1 MRRQFQSLGR
11 SKGLFLPV
19 RRCVRL
25 GFLFSFSLAGKKNS
39 HLHRQRH
46 SSTLNI
52 VLWSIS
58 DPAGQKRE
66 GSSLDMMVL
75 LASSTLKRRIP
86 QAGEDAPLPA
96 RKSMRRRVNER
107 LDSSL

>member
-1 MRRQFQSLGR
+1 MRRQFQRLGR

-46 SSTLNI
+46 SSTLRI
-52 VLWSIS
+52 VLWSIL

-66 GSSLDMMVL
+66 GSSLYMMVL

-86 QAGEDAPLPA
+86 QAGEIGGWSAARSPLENPCG
-96 RKSMRRRVNER
+96 EG
-107 LDSSL
+107 

>member
-1 MRRQFQSLGR
+1 MKRQFQSLGG

-25 GFLFSFSLAGKKNS
+25 GFLFSFFGRQKKS